1 MIKRRGWA
9 TVFCRPVL
17 GVATILN
24 LAFLALFPSRP
35 PLVRAASSAGD
46 SSPQVELNGSNATP
60 RSLEGLTQQNI
71 SRHYG
76 KAWQDLADGFAN
88 NSPASLNNYFVGAAR
103 DQLDTAI
110 SDQQIIGVH
119 SRYLTQRHK
128 IDVAFYAPE
137 GDLVELHDTLQC
149 ELQVLDG
156 ETSIHNEQAILHYVV
171 LMTPS
176 ADRWVIRQLQAV
188 SEF

>member
-1 MIKRRGWA
+1 MIKRRSW
-9 TVFCRPVL
+9 TTISCRPVL
-17 GVATILN
+17 GVAIVLTV
-24 LAFLALFPSRP
+24 AFLALFPSP
-35 PLVRAASSAGD
+35 ALVRAASFPAD
-46 SSPQVELNGSNATP
+46 ALPQVELNGSNATP
-60 RSLEGLTQQNI
+60 RSLESLTQQNI

-76 KAWQDLADGFAN
+76 KAWQDLADAFTY
-88 NSPASLNNYFVGAAR
+88 NSPASLNNYFVGPAR
-103 DQLDTAI
+103 DQLAMAI
-110 SDQQIIGVH
+110 SDQQKIGLH

-128 IDVAFYAPE
+128 IDVVFYAPE
-137 GDLVELHDTLQC
+137 GDLVELRDTLQC

-156 ETSIHNEQAILHYVV
+156 ETSIHNEQTILHYIV

>member
-1 MIKRRGWA
+1 MIRRRGWA

-17 GVATILN
+17 GVAIVST

-35 PLVRAASSAGD
+35 AVVRAASSPAG
-46 SSPQVELNGSNATP
+46 SLPQVDLNGNNATP

-76 KAWQDLADGFAN
+76 KAWQDLADAFTYS
-88 NSPASLNNYFVGAAR
+88 SPALLNNYFVGAVR
-103 DQLDTAI
+103 DRLATAI
-110 SDQQIIGVH
+110 SDQQRVGMH

-128 IDVAFYAPE
+128 IDVVFYAPE

-156 ETSIHNEQAILHYVV
+156 EAPIHHEQATLHYVV